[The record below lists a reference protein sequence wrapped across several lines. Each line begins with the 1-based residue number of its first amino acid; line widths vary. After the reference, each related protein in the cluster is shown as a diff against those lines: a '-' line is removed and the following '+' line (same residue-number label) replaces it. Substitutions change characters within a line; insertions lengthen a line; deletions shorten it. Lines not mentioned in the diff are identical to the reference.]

1 MSNGAKETPFIRCGE
16 AFYKLLRKAGL
27 VRSSVLRETIREET
41 RRHEAIRIRAV
52 VAATRKAREDRKHIR
67 EIVEQ
72 LRLMEVRHEN
82 RRNCIRWHCDLD
94 MSLFFHDE
102 RHREI
107 MFDDLA
113 LRFRHAIS
121 DWRVAE
127 KW

>member
-1 MSNGAKETPFIRCGE
+1 MSNGAKETPLIRCGE

-67 EIVEQ
+67 EIVDR
-72 LRLMEVRHEN
+72 LRLVELRHEI
-82 RRNCIRWHCDLD
+82 RRNHIHWTADLD
-94 MSLFFHDE
+94 MTLFFNDE

-107 MFDDLA
+107 MFDELA
-113 LRFRHAIS
+113 IQFRHELS
-121 DWRVAE
+121 RWRVAE